1 MKAFPKDYETLF
13 MFSEH
18 TPFSCEAEASDF
30 KSECPPDKKVKKE
43 DLFKFKRG
51 RGDLHVSVVTF
62 GLAAFFL
69 AFFWTETGW
78 NTRKLPDEF
87 GLYLAHQFGLVDLE
101 GRGMR
106 FGRILKQSW
115 FAPMLCV
122 LILVPTTIWNLRAS
136 WQVHRWRKRFLQ
148 PTGIGYELEK
158 YAAALEFVGY
168 FIGSPAMNL
177 YNCQALSSNEVSIG
191 SLKFKIKSNIDNS
204 QSKELKLGIRSEF
217 ITVEDSFGDNTIQA
231 DINEVED
238 FGNYK
243 LITAQCDE
251 MKIKAKVKRE
261 QNVPSEKVIL
271 KFPSDRCC
279 IYENN
284 KLI

>member
-168 FIGSPAMNL
+168 FIGYTVLVPILGYLVSTLALGSYLTWRLGYRTRRWGCISM
-177 YNCQALSSNEVSIG
+177 LSSFAIV
-191 SLKFKIKSNIDNS
+191 LLFRTFLQIKTPGNIWLYD
-204 QSKELKLGIRSEF
+204 QLPGTLRSYMLTYF
-217 ITVEDSFGDNTIQA
+217 
-231 DINEVED
+231 
-238 FGNYK
+238 
-243 LITAQCDE
+243 
-251 MKIKAKVKRE
+251 
-261 QNVPSEKVIL
+261 
-271 KFPSDRCC
+271 
-279 IYENN
+279 
-284 KLI
+284 